1 MEEKNVQSNAEL
13 NEEQLEQ
20 TAGGSRN
27 KLQIIRCV
35 RCGKTKLFP
44 AGAAIGTFTCE
55 CGAELHGSYR

>member
-20 TAGGSRN
+20 TAGGGMN
-27 KLQIIRCV
+27 KLQCFLCRK
-35 RCGKTKLFP
+35 CGKSHLFP
-44 AGAAIGTFTCE
+44 AGAKIGTFTCE